1 MKSRFLQAESVT
13 PRMFY
18 FYLFGDNASPRFLSL
33 CLDFCLQKIHKK
45 ILPPHS
51 KRGDEH
57 SQNIPSTRGIGT
69 NSPRSSLQ
77 VEMLHTTVRVKR
89 DKYTISARISLTTIN
104 NDMKLILVMH
114 RTGVKYPLTNV
125 VDAVQRGSS
134 PSPSHCIHLI
144 RRVRDRRI
152 CGPCVMLFE
161 LLIALALCHRRFALA
176 VVLMCRR
183 VFVLAESFAT
193 RVGLP
198 RLVYKKSGSM
208 SLWRQEL
215 VPLLSLT
222 AFCFYSSLFQ
232 KSVDYSAVSRFLD

>member
-1 MKSRFLQAESVT
+1 
-13 PRMFY
+13 
-18 FYLFGDNASPRFLSL
+18 
-33 CLDFCLQKIHKK
+33 
-45 ILPPHS
+45 
-51 KRGDEH
+51 
-57 SQNIPSTRGIGT
+57 
-69 NSPRSSLQ
+69 
-77 VEMLHTTVRVKR
+77 MLHTTVRVKR

-104 NDMKLILVMH
+104 NDTKLILVMH

-125 VDAVQRGSS
+125 VDAVQRASS

-152 CGPCVMLFE
+152 CGPCVMLFA

-222 AFCFYSSLFQ
+222 AFCHQHKPDSNNQFNVFISSLKLCPSYTFLGRSSPSPPLCIPRSSLS
-232 KSVDYSAVSRFLD
+232 SVVSSHPRPFLMARKLSLAVCLTSESVLSSLMIVSVASQRSG

>member
-1 MKSRFLQAESVT
+1 MPLLV
-13 PRMFY
+13 
-18 FYLFGDNASPRFLSL
+18 
-33 CLDFCLQKIHKK
+33 FCLFALTFACKKSTKK

-69 NSPRSSLQ
+69 NSPHSSLQ

-125 VDAVQRGSS
+125 VDAVQRASS

-152 CGPCVMLFE
+152 CGPCVMLFA

-183 VFVLAESFAT
+183 VLC
-193 RVGLP
+193 
-198 RLVYKKSGSM
+198 
-208 SLWRQEL
+208 SLKALQQEL
-215 VPLLSLT
+215 DCRVWSTKSRAVCHCGGRSLSH
-222 AFCFYSSLFQ
+222 FFH
-232 KSVDYSAVSRFLD
+232 